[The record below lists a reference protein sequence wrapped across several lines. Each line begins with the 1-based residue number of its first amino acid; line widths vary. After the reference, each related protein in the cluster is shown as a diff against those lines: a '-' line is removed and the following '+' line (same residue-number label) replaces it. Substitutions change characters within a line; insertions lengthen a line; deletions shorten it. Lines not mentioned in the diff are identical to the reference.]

1 MAVHRKTPA
10 TRHGLSVITSNSVA
24 LGVGNH
30 KMAALVSLGAWLT
43 QKNTAVL
50 ARVSVLN
57 LIAIAHKIKVGV

>member
-10 TRHGLSVITSNSVA
+10 TPHGLSVITSNSVA

-43 QKNTAVL
+43 QKHAVL